1 VRWSWAAGPVD
12 TQALQWPRRRSRC
25 AAGPV
30 TVFLAFLKVR
40 AGHGLIPVKDAR
52 PQTTF
57 CKRSIRHNRRRD
69 PPRKVLRSR
78 LDGACSIVIRSEKD
92 SGRKFAPG
100 DDRQDAAV
108 RTSASQRQHRL
119 MPSPSLNATR
129 RRSVSARSPDIQSST
144 RRACNVEVGLTFAVT
159 GSLVGGIL
167 IPRV

>member
-1 VRWSWAAGPVD
+1 VRWSWAASPVD

-78 LDGACSIVIRSEKD
+78 LDGACSIVIRSETD

-119 MPSPSLNATR
+119 MPFPSLNAIDSGRHATQVR
-129 RRSVSARSPDIQSST
+129 ERSIAGYTIVNPP
-144 RRACNVEVGLTFAVT
+144 GL
-159 GSLVGGIL
+159 
-167 IPRV
+167 